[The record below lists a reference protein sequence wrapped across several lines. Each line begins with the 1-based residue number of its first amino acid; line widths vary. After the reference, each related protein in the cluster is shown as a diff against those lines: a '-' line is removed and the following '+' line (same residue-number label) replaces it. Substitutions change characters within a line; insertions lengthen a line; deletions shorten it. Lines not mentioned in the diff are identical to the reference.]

1 MHELTIESY
10 WLLFDYI
17 KPCLHPVPR
26 IEKQYS
32 DWRLSDS
39 GVARSYDTD
48 IEVSFAVSG
57 NLIYRSYAE
66 EARRL
71 QEYRTMTEFL
81 FHRQL
86 AMTRVTDI
94 FRSRRTHAEYEI
106 FLTVLKNMILAGDI
120 TKDSCVKILSEA
132 ENHEALVELLQ
143 FDTGE
148 DGGNRFEI

>member
-1 MHELTIESY
+1 VHKLITESY

-32 DWRLSDS
+32 DWRLFDS

-81 FHRQL
+81 FHCQWSERG
-86 AMTRVTDI
+86 VTDI

-106 FLTVLKNMILAGDI
+106 FLNVLKNMILAGEI
-120 TKDSCVKILSEA
+120 AKDRCVKILTEA

-143 FDTGE
+143 FDAGE
-148 DGGNRFEI
+148 EPDRFEI

>member
-1 MHELTIESY
+1 MNDLITESY
-10 WLLFDYI
+10 WLLFDYV

-26 IEKQYS
+26 IEKQHS

-39 GVARSYDTD
+39 VVARSYDTD

-81 FHRQL
+81 FRCQW
-86 AMTRVTDI
+86 AKRGVTNI

-106 FLTVLKNMILAGDI
+106 FLTVLKNMILAGEI
-120 TKDSCVKILSEA
+120 TKDSCVQMLSKA
-132 ENHEALVELLQ
+132 ENYEALAELLQ

-148 DGGNRFEI
+148 NGGDRFEI

>member
-1 MHELTIESY
+1 MHKLIIESY

-26 IEKQYS
+26 IENQGS

-81 FHRQL
+81 FRC
-86 AMTRVTDI
+86 RWSKSGVTDI

-106 FLTVLKNMILAGDI
+106 FLTVLKNMISAGEI
-120 TKDSCVKILSEA
+120 TKDNCVKILTEA

-143 FDTGE
+143 FDAGE
-148 DGGNRFEI
+148 EPGRFEI

>member
-1 MHELTIESY
+1 MHKLITESY

-26 IEKQYS
+26 IENQCS

-66 EARRL
+66 ARRL
-71 QEYRTMTEFL
+71 QEYRTMTKFL
-81 FHRQL
+81 FRCQWSE
-86 AMTRVTDI
+86 RGVTDI
-94 FRSRRTHAEYEI
+94 FRSRKTHAEYEI
-106 FLTVLKNMILAGDI
+106 FLTVLKNMILAGEI
-120 TKDSCVKILSEA
+120 VKDRCVKILTEA

-143 FDTGE
+143 FDAGE
-148 DGGNRFEI
+148 EPGRFEI

>member
-1 MHELTIESY
+1 MHELTTESY

-32 DWRLSDS
+32 DWRLSNS
-39 GVARSYDTD
+39 GIVRSYDTD
-48 IEVSFAVSG
+48 IEVSFAVSK
-57 NLIYRSYAE
+57 NLIYQSYAE

-71 QEYRTMTEFL
+71 YEYQAMTEFL

-106 FLTVLKNMILAGDI
+106 FLTVLKNMILAGAI
-120 TKDSCVKILSEA
+120 TKDSCVKILTEA

-143 FDTGE
+143 FDAGE
-148 DGGNRFEI
+148 EPDRFEI

>member
-1 MHELTIESY
+1 MHKLITESY

-26 IEKQYS
+26 IEKQHS
-32 DWRLSDS
+32 DWRLPDS
-39 GVARSYDTD
+39 VIARSHDTD

-57 NLIYRSYAE
+57 NLIFRSYAE

-81 FHRQL
+81 FRC
-86 AMTRVTDI
+86 RRSKRGVTDI

-106 FLTVLKNMILAGDI
+106 FLNVLKNMILAGEI
-120 TKDSCVKILSEA
+120 AKDSCVKILTEA

-143 FDTGE
+143 FDAGE
-148 DGGNRFEI
+148 EPGRFEI

>member
-71 QEYRTMTEFL
+71 QEYQTMTEFL

-94 FRSRRTHAEYEI
+94 FRSRKTHAEYEI
-106 FLTVLKNMILAGDI
+106 FLNVLKNMILAGEI
-120 TKDSCVKILSEA
+120 TKDRCVKILTEA

-143 FDTGE
+143 FDAGE
-148 DGGNRFEI
+148 EPDRFEI

>member
-1 MHELTIESY
+1 MHELTTESY

-26 IEKQYS
+26 IEKQHS

-39 GVARSYDTD
+39 GVARSYDTG

-81 FHRQL
+81 FRCQWSE
-86 AMTRVTDI
+86 RGVTDI

-106 FLTVLKNMILAGDI
+106 FLSVLKNMILAGEI
-120 TKDSCVKILSEA
+120 TKDRCVKILTEA

-143 FDTGE
+143 FDVGE
-148 DGGNRFEI
+148 EPGRFEI

>member
-1 MHELTIESY
+1 VHKLITESY

-26 IEKQYS
+26 TEKQHS
-32 DWRLSDS
+32 DWQLFDS
-39 GVARSYDTD
+39 VVARSYDTD

-71 QEYRTMTEFL
+71 HEYRTMTEFL
-81 FHRQL
+81 FRC
-86 AMTRVTDI
+86 RWSERGVTDI
-94 FRSRRTHAEYEI
+94 FSSRRTHAEYEL
-106 FLTVLKNMILAGDI
+106 FLNVLKNMILAGEI
-120 TKDSCVKILSEA
+120 AKDRCVKILTEA

-143 FDTGE
+143 FDAGE
-148 DGGNRFEI
+148 EPGRFEI

>member
-1 MHELTIESY
+1 MHKLITESY

-39 GVARSYDTD
+39 DVARSYDTG

-81 FHRQL
+81 FRCQWSESG
-86 AMTRVTDI
+86 VTDI
-94 FRSRRTHAEYEI
+94 FRSRKTHAEYEI
-106 FLTVLKNMILAGDI
+106 FLNVLKNMILAGEI
-120 TKDSCVKILSEA
+120 AKDRCVKILTEA

-143 FDTGE
+143 FDAGE
-148 DGGNRFEI
+148 EPDRFEI